1 MRNGLTYQGNDHQE
15 AIEQLFEIHDILPH
29 MCKGGSKFDT
39 KDFHRNIIV
48 ATLHEK
54 VRVKYIKRGGRN
66 LRDEDGTLDLLE
78 EIQDKIEAEIQLK
91 HSNRH

>member
-1 MRNGLTYQGNDHQE
+1 
-15 AIEQLFEIHDILPH
+15 
-29 MCKGGSKFDT
+29 MCKGGSKFDD
-39 KDFHRNIIV
+39 KDFHCNIIV
-48 ATLHEK
+48 ATLHKKARIEF
-54 VRVKYIKRGGRN
+54 IKRDGRN